1 MTTDLPA
8 SAGRWTLIATIL
20 ASAMAFID
28 SSALSIVQPALQS
41 DFGVNYNLIAWVING
56 YNLMLAALI
65 LVGGSLGDLY
75 GRRRIFTTGIIVFAV
90 ASLACGFAPSIELL
104 IAGRVAQGIGGALM
118 IPGSLAIITAVF
130 PPAERGPAIGTWSA
144 VGALTVLVGPVLGGV
159 FASLGFWRGVFF
171 INLPLAALALYGLR
185 YVPETRDSQARQLD
199 IPGALLAIAGLA
211 GLTYGFTEAPVQGWN
226 QPLILVM
233 LLGGA
238 LALILFIVVEARSHM
253 PMVPLRLFRSPAF
266 SGTNLLTF
274 FLYGGLALIPT
285 FLPLNL
291 IRIQNYPPEI
301 AGPALLPLGI
311 SLFIL
316 SRFAGGMVNR
326 VGARA
331 LLTVG
336 PAVAGLGMFW
346 FGVPGLTAGPGEY
359 WTTYFIGAL
368 LLGIGMGITV
378 APLTTTVMNSA
389 PADVS
394 GTASG
399 INNAVSRIAGV
410 LAIAVFTAAALT
422 AFSDNLQARA
432 AGLELTESV
441 RTELRVQ
448 AAKLAEAAVPAGLA
462 DDVQP
467 LVSEAI
473 KLGFIDTFR
482 LVAWGAAGLAWL
494 GAACAWVMVRR

>member
-1 MTTDLPA
+1 
-8 SAGRWTLIATIL
+8 
-20 ASAMAFID
+20 
-28 SSALSIVQPALQS
+28 
-41 DFGVNYNLIAWVING
+41 
-56 YNLMLAALI
+56 
-65 LVGGSLGDLY
+65 
-75 GRRRIFTTGIIVFAV
+75 
-90 ASLACGFAPSIELL
+90 
-104 IAGRVAQGIGGALM
+104 
-118 IPGSLAIITAVF
+118 
-130 PPAERGPAIGTWSA
+130 
-144 VGALTVLVGPVLGGV
+144 
-159 FASLGFWRGVFF
+159 
-171 INLPLAALALYGLR
+171 
-185 YVPETRDSQARQLD
+185 
-199 IPGALLAIAGLA
+199 
-211 GLTYGFTEAPVQGWN
+211 
-226 QPLILVM
+226 
-233 LLGGA
+233 
-238 LALILFIVVEARSHM
+238 
-253 PMVPLRLFRSPAF
+253 MVPLRLFRSPAF